1 MEKNSEIIKSFK
13 IQDNLNPKVWNPD
26 NQIKSDIRD
35 SLLEIAY
42 QFIEFVKV
50 DVFIDDI
57 HLTGSLANYNWSK
70 YSDFDIHLIVDFT
83 QYNKDKVD
91 LYKELFDLKRLLF
104 NTKQDIKIK
113 GFEVEVYMQDS
124 TEEYEATGLYSVLY
138 DEWINKPKKLSVKID
153 DNRITKKVENW
164 MKDIDTLIKNA
175 SQKDLDEAKKLLK
188 KFREKLKKY
197 RKTGLYDKEG
207 EFSDENLVFKVL
219 RRNGYIEKLFDFE
232 TKFIDKSLSL
242 GELRMTN

>member
-13 IQDNLNPKVWNPD
+13 IQDNLNPKVWDKPNKL
-26 NQIKSDIRD
+26 NSEIRET
-35 SLLEIAY
+35 LLEIAY
-42 QFIEFVKV
+42 QFINFVKV
-50 DVFIDDI
+50 DVFVDDI
-57 HLTGSLANYNWSK
+57 HLTGSLANFNWSK
-70 YSDFDIHLIVDFT
+70 FSDFDVHLIVDYK
-83 QYNKDKVD
+83 QYPEDKIE
-91 LYKELFDLKRLLF
+91 LYKELFDLKRMLF

-124 TEEYEATGLYSVLY
+124 TEEYESTGLYSVLY
-138 DEWINKPKKLSVKID
+138 DEWITKPKKTSV
-153 DNRITKKVENW
+153 NLNTERIRKKSQKW
-164 MKDIDTLIKNA
+164 MNDIDILIKTA
-175 SQKDLDEAKKLLK
+175 SKKDLDEAKSLLK

-232 TKFIDKSLSL
+232 TKFIDKSLSID
-242 GELRMTN
+242 EFNITN